1 VTESEDRL
9 LHEQEDEAPRV
20 VGMDRR
26 RGLSPI
32 PRETLHDRVYAELRR
47 SLIHGVFA
55 TGETLRIQE
64 LAERL
69 KTSTMPVREALARLV
84 SEQALEA
91 LPNRSVRVPVITRER
106 LEDLARAR
114 ALIEG
119 QIVALALR
127 NLNPADFAHLR
138 QLAGQCEAAFRSRDG
153 DRARITSELNHAFH
167 YYIYRA
173 ARSAVL
179 IPIIESLWLQSGP
192 YVQAAAALHE
202 EQRDLPGAHHH
213 WALIEAME
221 RGDEP
226 GAIKALTDD
235 ITRSFN
241 LVRQRLDEE
250 DAEKQAAN
258 DG

>member
-1 VTESEDRL
+1 MSDAATRTVQK
-9 LHEQEDEAPRV
+9 HEDEAPSV
-20 VGMDRR
+20 VGTRR
-26 RGLSPI
+26 RRPLSPI
-32 PRETLHDRVYAELRR
+32 LRETLHDQVYAELRR

-55 TGETLRIQE
+55 TGEPLRIQD
-64 LAERL
+64 LAKKL
-69 KTSTMPVREALARLV
+69 QTSTMPVREALARLV

-106 LEDLARAR
+106 LDDLARAR
-114 ALIEG
+114 TLIEG
-119 QIVALALR
+119 QIVVLALP
-127 NLNPADFAHLR
+127 NLGAADFKRLR
-138 QLAGQCEAAFRSRDG
+138 QLAGECEAAFRSEDC
-153 DRARITSELNHAFH
+153 DRARLTSELNHGFH

-173 ARSAVL
+173 ARSSVL

-192 YVQAAAALHE
+192 YVQAAAVLHQ

-221 RGDEP
+221 RGDEI
-226 GAIKALTDD
+226 GTIKALTDD

-241 LVRQRLDEE
+241 LVRRRLDAE
-250 DAEKQAAN
+250 DAEKKAAN